1 MILFFVFVFVALGF
15 SFLCS
20 IAESVLLSVT
30 IPYARNLE
38 EEGKPY
44 GRLLRQ
50 LREDVGSSLAA
61 ILTLN
66 TVAHTVGAAGA
77 GAQAAV
83 AFGDA
88 SLGVV
93 SAILT
98 LLILVLS
105 EIIPK
110 SLGAAYWRRL
120 APAVAYF
127 LRGLIFALYP
137 FVVLSNAMTRR
148 LEGEQK
154 LHGLNREEVTTMAE
168 LGEVEGQLH
177 PRESSI
183 IQNLIRT
190 GDLRST
196 DAMTPRP
203 VVFRVP
209 ESMTVGTFFREH
221 GDRPFSRVPTYVE
234 GDADQVTGFVLRSEV
249 LFAQAKGESDR
260 PLTEL
265 RRPLEAGPDLMPLWE
280 AFERLTSERS
290 HMLQLVDEYGSFAG
304 ILTLEDV
311 LETMIGL
318 EIVDEVDVTVDM
330 QSEARKLW
338 RRRARKMGL
347 DAGEEAEKQEPGSGA
362 GSGTR

>member
-20 IAESVLLSVT
+20 IAESVILSVT
-30 IPYARNLE
+30 IPYAKSLE
-38 EEGKPY
+38 EEGKPW
-44 GRLLRQ
+44 GRRLRL

-83 AFGDA
+83 AFGHA

-120 APAVAYF
+120 ARPVTYF

-137 FVVLSNAMTRR
+137 FVVLSNTMTRR
-148 LEGEQK
+148 LEGEGK
-154 LHGLNREEVTTMAE
+154 LHGLEREEVTTMAE
-168 LGEVEGQLH
+168 LGALEGQLH

-190 GDLRST
+190 GDLRSVE
-196 DAMTPRP
+196 AMTPRP

-209 ESMTVGTFFREH
+209 ESMSVGTFFQEH
-221 GDRPFSRVPTYVE
+221 GERPFSRVPTHPE
-234 GDADQVTGFVLRSEV
+234 GDADRVNGFVLRSEV
-249 LFAQAKGESDR
+249 LLAQARGQSDR
-260 PLTEL
+260 PVSEL
-265 RRPLEAGPDLMPLWE
+265 RRPLETAPDLMPLWE

-290 HMLQLVDEYGSFAG
+290 HMLQLVDEYGTFAG

-338 RRRARKMGL
+338 RRRARKMGI
-347 DAGEEAEKQEPGSGA
+347 DSEPSSPSA
-362 GSGTR
+362 